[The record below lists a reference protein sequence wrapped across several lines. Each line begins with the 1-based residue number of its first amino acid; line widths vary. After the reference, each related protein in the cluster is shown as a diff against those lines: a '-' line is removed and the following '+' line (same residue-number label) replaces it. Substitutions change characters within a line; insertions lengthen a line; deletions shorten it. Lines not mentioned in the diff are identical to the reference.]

1 MAAQTYAALLRQRY
15 PFRSPTAS
23 VDHLVVGGGV
33 LGLAIGAGLVNT
45 AGARTTFVVERRG
58 LLGQE
63 NTARNSEVIHSGI
76 YYPVGSLK
84 SRLCIRGRDLLY
96 ERCAALDI
104 RHRKTGK
111 LIVATDRTQIP
122 YLDTLSTHTQH
133 PSFSTGREPS
143 ARRPDSVIPAYF
155 LSGQEAREL
164 EPDLSPDVCAALL
177 VTETGIVDSAGLV
190 DSLAREI
197 EEDDYLSSSS
207 HSGVG
212 VGLANSGKNK
222 MERGEGVIVR
232 GTRVVRIDPAE
243 DGGWVV
249 QLESGWGGAEKGD
262 VEAVHASVVV
272 DAAGLNAASLV
283 NEILPEEE
291 RWEMWIAKGNYM
303 KYTGPGANVQHLIY
317 PCPSASLD
325 SLGTHLT
332 FDLDGNIRFGPDA
345 EPLLSAQHSA
355 ANPDYWQEGKY
366 LAPSAG
372 NLTSIAEAAQRYLP
386 GIDASKLAPDYAGFR
401 PNIRPPGAGFFD
413 FIVRHAPTRKG
424 LVECL
429 GFASPGLTS
438 SLAAGEYVAKLVG
451 RDVWSNSAPLEQLA
465 EGWEL

>member
-15 PFRSPTAS
+15 PFRAPTAS

-45 AGARTTFVVERRG
+45 AGPRTTFVVERRG

-76 YYPVGSLK
+76 YYPVGSMK

-96 ERCAALDI
+96 DRCAALDI

-111 LIVATDRTQIP
+111 LIVATDKMEIP
-122 YLDTLSTHTQH
+122 YLDALSTHTQH
-133 PSFSTGREPS
+133 PSFSTGGEPS
-143 ARRPDSVIPAYF
+143 AMRPNSIIPAYF

-164 EPDLSPDVCAALL
+164 EPDLSEDVCAALL

-197 EEDDYLSSSS
+197 EEDDYLSNTK
-207 HSGVG
+207 VG
-212 VGLANSGKNK
+212 VGLANPGKRK
-222 MERGEGVIVR
+222 AERGEGVILR
-232 GTRVVRIDPAE
+232 GTRVVRIDPDE
-243 DGGWVV
+243 DGWVV
-249 QLESGWGGAEKGD
+249 QLESGWGEEKGQ
-262 VEAVHASVVV
+262 VEAVRASVVV
-272 DAAGLNAASLV
+272 NAAGLNAASLV
-283 NEILPEEE
+283 NEILPPEE
-291 RWEMWIAKGNYM
+291 RWEMWITKGNYM
-303 KYTGPGANVQHLIY
+303 KYTGPGADVQHLIY

-332 FDLDGNIRFGPDA
+332 FDLDGNVRFGPDA
-345 EPLLSAQHSA
+345 EPLLSAQQA
-355 ANPDYWQEGKY
+355 AENPDYWQAGEY
-366 LAPSAG
+366 LAPSAA
-372 NLTSIAEAAQRYLP
+372 NLASIAEAAKRYLP

-413 FIVRHAPTRKG
+413 FTVRHVPSQKG
-424 LVECL
+424 LVSCL

-438 SLAAGEYVAKLVG
+438 ALAAGEYVAGLV
-451 RDVWSNSAPLEQLA
+451 RREVWGKGAAPEKLA
-465 EGWEL
+465 EGWET